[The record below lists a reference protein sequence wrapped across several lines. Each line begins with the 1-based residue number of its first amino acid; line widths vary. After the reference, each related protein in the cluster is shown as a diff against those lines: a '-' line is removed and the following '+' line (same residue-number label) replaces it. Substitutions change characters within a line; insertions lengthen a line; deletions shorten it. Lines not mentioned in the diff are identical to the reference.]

1 MVEQSFDNVT
11 RLLALFLSVMVPSL
25 AVALEQPAGC
35 AENASADTGQPVL
48 FARGPLMW
56 GLSTRP
62 ITYGQKLLVLLWSYN
77 PSEEPLSVATCDD
90 IDFFWLRE
98 IEVVD
103 SAGDQVASRA
113 KAKRRAQEA
122 GKGCSHPHGPLGLL
136 TEFCQLPY
144 PRTPVYTA
152 TSRRPNANF
161 ARDLNEYYLLPP
173 GRYFLAPTRKEK
185 PGQSSSATVHQRGQT
200 AV

>member
-113 KAKRRAQEA
+113 EEKRRAQEA
-122 GKGCSHPHGPLGLL
+122 LRAKGVLIPMDRWDCL
-136 TEFCQLPY
+136 
-144 PRTPVYTA
+144 R
-152 TSRRPNANF
+152 NF
-161 ARDLNEYYLLPP
+161 ANYHTPAHLFTRQLLDA
-173 GRYFLAPTRKEK
+173 RTRFR
-185 PGQSSSATVHQRGQT
+185 T
-200 AV
+200 